1 MTGDIF
7 FILILLLCICV
18 LVFVGIQFTTK
29 STSTSHESNVQAIC
43 PSRAHYTA
51 AGLITSEPGGKL
63 FTSLDSYMQYYK
75 YLASMGVECSFVSPS
90 RDESLLAHSAP
101 KATEV
106 LTEDEQ
112 TYALT
117 PIKKLDDYEYSR
129 VFQIEKESRNELERT
144 TVNAL
149 TSQRQFDWSQ
159 LPFNS
164 EHRATN
170 EQDMSGRRLV
180 EGFTDTVTEPFF
192 NAIAGD
198 NMAPQDLQDIDE
210 REQAILQQY
219 SPKKTED
226 LMEHDT
232 DDVQVLVKKLYETDA
247 DWEPVVEKVKGGEFQ
262 VTKLIPKRKKEDA
275 QFADEQVPSVAYALE
290 NGMATGR
297 PKIQPKMEVSGM
309 QDPYFDKTGVLDYE
323 GDRFY
328 RYDSFAKWTPGLER
342 MFAPTFD
349 QNDWI
354 GSTETTSSD
363 MPVPGYT
370 QQEQHQ
376 SPFLAGKA
384 GTTVADTPVHKV
396 SVPEAASKQP
406 HLATVPVGK
415 QT

>member
-415 QT
+415 

>member
-29 STSTSHESNVQAIC
+29 ATPALRESDVQAIC
-43 PSRAHYTA
+43 PSRANYTA

-63 FTSLDSYMQYYK
+63 FTSLDSYTQYYK

-90 RDESLLAHSAP
+90 RDESLLTHSAP

-290 NGMATGR
+290 NGMTTGR

-396 SVPEAASKQP
+396 SVPEAAGKQP
-406 HLATVPVGK
+406 HLATVPVSK
-415 QT
+415 

>member
-7 FILILLLCICV
+7 FILILLLCIGI
-18 LVFVGIQFTTK
+18 LLIVGVQFTTR
-29 STSTSHESNVQAIC
+29 STSASQESDARAMC
-43 PSRAHYTA
+43 PSRAKYTS

-75 YLASMGVECSFVSPS
+75 YLASTGIECSFVSPS
-90 RDESLLAHSAP
+90 RDESLLAHSVP
-101 KATEV
+101 KDAEV

-149 TSQRQFDWSQ
+149 TAQRQFDWSQ

-180 EGFTDTVTEPFF
+180 EGFTATVTEPFF
-192 NAIAGD
+192 NSIAGD

-226 LMEHDT
+226 LLEHDT
-232 DDVQVLVKKLYETDA
+232 DDVQVLVKKLYESDA
-247 DWEPVVEKVKGGEFQ
+247 DWDPVVEKVKGGEFQ

-323 GDRFY
+323 GDHFY
-328 RYDSFAKWTPGLER
+328 HYDSFAKWTPGLER

-354 GSTETTSSD
+354 GSTETSSSD

-370 QQEQHQ
+370 EQAVQQN
-376 SPFLAGKA
+376 PFMVNKKTLPEA
-384 GTTVADTPVHKV
+384 GT
-396 SVPEAASKQP
+396 QP
-406 HLATVPVGK
+406 HLAVHSPGK
-415 QT
+415 

>member
-7 FILILLLCICV
+7 FILILLLCIGI
-18 LVFVGIQFTTK
+18 LLFVGIQFTTRATPA
-29 STSTSHESNVQAIC
+29 SQESDAKAMC
-43 PSRAHYTA
+43 PSRAKYTS
-51 AGLITSEPGGKL
+51 AGLIVSEPGGKL

-75 YLASMGVECSFVSPS
+75 YLASQGLECSFVSPS

-101 KATEV
+101 KDTEV

-170 EQDMSGRRLV
+170 EQDMSGRRLI
-180 EGFTDTVTEPFF
+180 EGFTPTVTEPFF
-192 NAIAGD
+192 QAIAGD

-232 DDVQVLVKKLYETDA
+232 DDVQVLVKKLYESDA
-247 DWEPVVEKVKGGEFQ
+247 DWDPVVEKVKGGEFQ
-262 VTKLIPKRKKEDA
+262 VTKLIPKRKKEDS
-275 QFADEQVPSVAYALE
+275 QFADEHVPSVADALQ

-297 PKIQPKMEVSGM
+297 PKIQPKMEISGM

-323 GDRFY
+323 GDHFY

-354 GSTETTSSD
+354 GSTATTSSD

-370 QQEQHQ
+370 EQAVQQN
-376 SPFLAGKA
+376 PFTGTKKLATSAGSSSETNTQPHPILNSAGK
-384 GTTVADTPVHKV
+384 
-396 SVPEAASKQP
+396 
-406 HLATVPVGK
+406 
-415 QT
+415 

>member
-29 STSTSHESNVQAIC
+29 ATPALRESDVQAIC
-43 PSRAHYTA
+43 PSRAKYTA

-63 FTSLDSYMQYYK
+63 FTSLDSYTQYYK

-290 NGMATGR
+290 NGMTTGR

-396 SVPEAASKQP
+396 SVPEAAGKQP
-406 HLATVPVGK
+406 HLATVPVSK
-415 QT
+415 

>member
-29 STSTSHESNVQAIC
+29 ATPALRESDVQAIC
-43 PSRAHYTA
+43 PSRAKYTA

-63 FTSLDSYMQYYK
+63 FTSLDSYTQYYK

-290 NGMATGR
+290 NGMTTGR

-396 SVPEAASKQP
+396 SVPEAAGKQP
-406 HLATVPVGK
+406 HLATVPVSK

>member
-29 STSTSHESNVQAIC
+29 ATPALRESDVQAIC
-43 PSRAHYTA
+43 PSRANYTA

-63 FTSLDSYMQYYK
+63 FTSLDSYTQYYK

-232 DDVQVLVKKLYETDA
+232 DDVQVLVKKLYESDA

-342 MFAPTFD
+342 MFAPTLD

-384 GTTVADTPVHKV
+384 STTVADTPVHKV

-415 QT
+415 

>member
-7 FILILLLCICV
+7 FILVLLLCIGV
-18 LVFVGIQFTTK
+18 LLFVGVQLTTRA
-29 STSTSHESNVQAIC
+29 SQESDAKVMC
-43 PSRAHYTA
+43 PSRAQYTA

-63 FTSLDSYMQYYK
+63 FTSLDSYKQYYK
-75 YLASMGVECSFVSPS
+75 YLASQGVQCSYVSPS
-90 RDESLLAHSAP
+90 RDESLLSKSVP
-101 KATEV
+101 KDAEV

-117 PIKKLDDYEYSR
+117 PINKLDDYEYSR
-129 VFQIEKESRNELERT
+129 VFQVEKESRNELERT

-170 EQDMSGRRLV
+170 EQDMSGRRII
-180 EGFTDTVTEPFF
+180 EGFTPTVTEPFF
-192 NAIAGD
+192 QAIAGD

-219 SPKKTED
+219 SPKKTEE
-226 LMEHDT
+226 LTEHDT
-232 DDVQVLVKKLYETDA
+232 DDVQVLVKKLYESDA
-247 DWEPVVEKVKGGEFQ
+247 DWDPVVEKVKGGEFQ

-297 PKIQPKMEVSGM
+297 PKIEPKMEVSGM

-328 RYDSFAKWTPGLER
+328 RYDNFAKWTPGLER
-342 MFAPTFD
+342 MFAPTLD

-354 GSTETTSSD
+354 GTQETTSSTEGAD
-363 MPVPGYT
+363 
-370 QQEQHQ
+370 EQ
-376 SPFLAGKA
+376 PRLASEPIGK
-384 GTTVADTPVHKV
+384 
-396 SVPEAASKQP
+396 
-406 HLATVPVGK
+406 
-415 QT
+415 

>member
-29 STSTSHESNVQAIC
+29 ATPALRESDVQAIC
-43 PSRAHYTA
+43 PSRANYTA

-63 FTSLDSYMQYYK
+63 FISLDSYTQYYK

-180 EGFTDTVTEPFF
+180 EGFTDTITEPFF

-384 GTTVADTPVHKV
+384 GTTVANTPVHKV
-396 SVPEAASKQP
+396 SVPEAAATQP
-406 HLATVPVGK
+406 HLATVPFGK
-415 QT
+415 

>member
-29 STSTSHESNVQAIC
+29 ATPALRESDVQAIC
-43 PSRAHYTA
+43 PSRANYTA

-63 FTSLDSYMQYYK
+63 FTSLDSYTQYYK

-232 DDVQVLVKKLYETDA
+232 DDVQVLVKKLYESDA

-342 MFAPTFD
+342 MFAPTLD

-363 MPVPGYT
+363 MPVTGYT

-384 GTTVADTPVHKV
+384 STTVADTPVHKV

-415 QT
+415 